1 MKIAVVSYHLPP
13 HDMIGS
19 GVQMHGLA
27 NQYVKLG
34 HTVTVVSAAPKC
46 PEGSL
51 YRFVSAGVCGS
62 TKLFK
67 WFAFTQRYDWSGYD
81 LVHAGG
87 DGQLIGPEAKFV
99 VRTLLGSSLEE
110 ARNQTSGYNKARM
123 YYLYLLELKAV
134 RVANAVTCISPE
146 TQKDFKRR
154 LTVIPCGID
163 LQQFRPGAA
172 KSEQPSILFVGIVN
186 SRKRGQLVIDAFENQ
201 VLSEF
206 PDATLNIVRDSLK
219 LDNPSIRVHGSLPVA
234 QLVRQYQENWLVVLP
249 SSYEGFG
256 LPYVE
261 GMACGTPV
269 MATPNPGARFVLD
282 HGKYGLIVDEDM
294 LGDAICNVL
303 SAPDI
308 RSHYTNQG
316 LGRSGAFGIKSIA
329 GSYLDLVS

>member
-1 MKIAVVSYHLPP
+1 MVSYHFPP
-13 HDMIGS
+13 YDMIGS

-34 HTVTVVSAAPKC
+34 HNVTVVSAAPKC
-46 PEGSL
+46 PADSL

-67 WFAFTQRYDWSGYD
+67 WFSFTRSYDWSEYD

-87 DGQLIGPEAKFV
+87 DGQLIGSEAKFV

-110 ARNQTSGYNKARM
+110 ARNQTSRYNKMRM

-134 RVANAVTCISPE
+134 QLANAVTCISPE

-163 LQQFRPGAA
+163 LEQFRPGTV
-172 KSEQPSILFVGIVN
+172 KSSQPSILFVGIVN
-186 SRKRGQLVIDAFENQ
+186 SRKRGQLVIDAFQNQ

-206 PDATLNIVRDSLK
+206 PDATLNIVRDSLN
-219 LDNPSIRVHGSLPVA
+219 LSNPSIRVHGSIPSQ
-234 QLVRQYQENWLVVLP
+234 QLIRQYQENWLVVLP

-269 MATPNPGARFVLD
+269 LATPNPGARFVLD
-282 HGKYGLIVDEDM
+282 HGKFGLIVDEDT
-294 LGDAICNVL
+294 LGREICKVL
-303 SAPDI
+303 SSLDI
-308 RSHYTNQG
+308 RTHYISQG
-316 LGRSGAFGIKSIA
+316 LVRSRDFSVQSVAK
-329 GSYLDLVS
+329 SYLNLM